1 MIKRFL
7 VISAG
12 VALLG
17 ACGGQEVHA
26 PAPIGNLV
34 RPGAAPWLTV
44 AGGTDKLEVRG
55 LDHKVILEP
64 SPDLS
69 TAVQSQLG
77 MQLQADYFQDLVVT
91 CTSLTTAMRV
101 DEDKAPG
108 SVAMN
113 LGLHCAVWSRGLDTN
128 HDYKAEVSTAVA
140 SGAGDE
146 AYAQAL
152 PKLLADGSS
161 DIAGQLRGDLQKLRH
176 SAH

>member
-77 MQLQADYFQDLVVT
+77 MQLQADYLDRKSVV
-91 CTSLTTAMRV
+91 
-101 DEDKAPG
+101 
-108 SVAMN
+108 
-113 LGLHCAVWSRGLDTN
+113 
-128 HDYKAEVSTAVA
+128 
-140 SGAGDE
+140 
-146 AYAQAL
+146 
-152 PKLLADGSS
+152 
-161 DIAGQLRGDLQKLRH
+161 
-176 SAH
+176 